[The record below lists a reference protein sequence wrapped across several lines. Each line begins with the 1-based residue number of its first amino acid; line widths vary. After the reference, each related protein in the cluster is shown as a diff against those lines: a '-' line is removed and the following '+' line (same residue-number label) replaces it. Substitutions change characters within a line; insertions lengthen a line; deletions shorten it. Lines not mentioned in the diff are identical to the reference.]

1 MTIPMDALIS
11 DGYRALQRE
20 LHARPEGYGG
30 KGFKWAPAIVELAKR
45 VGASSVLDYGCGR
58 GSLKVKLHSIQG
70 LILRVAEYDPAVP
83 GKDGRPSF
91 ADLVVAT
98 DVMEH
103 VEPERLADVLAHIR
117 SLARKAVFFV
127 IALEPAN
134 KVMADG
140 RNAHLIQQP
149 REWWLEQLT
158 AAGFAIESADDL
170 PFHAKYDP
178 AVQTKRWILIGRPTC

>member
-1 MTIPMDALIS
+1 VTIRIDELIS
-11 DGYRALQRE
+11 DEYRDLQRE

-30 KGFKWAPAIVELAKR
+30 KGYKWATAIIALAKR
-45 VGASSVLDYGCGR
+45 VGAASVLDYGCGQ
-58 GSLKVKLHSIQG
+58 GSLKRHLEKTPH
-70 LILRVAEYDPAVP
+70 LRVAEYDPAVK

-98 DVMEH
+98 DVLEH
-103 VEPERLADVLAHIR
+103 IEPERLAGVLAHIR
-117 SLARKAVFFV
+117 GLARQAVFFV

-149 REWWLEQLT
+149 REWWREQLT
-158 AAGFAIESADDL
+158 AAGFALESADDL
-170 PFHAKYDP
+170 PYHAKYDP
-178 AVQTKRWILIGRPTC
+178 SVQTKRWIVIGKPQ